1 MSLLATPAQMTSTLD
16 KTDDIEENSET
27 QQNTE
32 LLDDE
37 LSDSGHDTDDETKR
51 LEVQNNFPMQSPK

>member
-1 MSLLATPAQMTSTLD
+1 MTSTLD